1 VLFAAIAGYGF
12 AVAIA
17 SLGTFIA
24 GAIFDSPPA
33 GQPATA
39 YLAISIAI
47 GFLGAL
53 GGGYLCCRVA
63 PENTRLIAMALLVLL
78 FLGMAVATARW
89 GPSDPG
95 PPPSVL
101 PLVTMLGVV
110 GAWAGAMVE
119 RAIHAPVISRASSRE

>member
-1 VLFAAIAGYGF
+1 MAL
-12 AVAIA
+12 A

-24 GAIFDSPPA
+24 GAIFASPPA

-39 YLAISIAI
+39 YLAVSIAI
-47 GFLGAL
+47 GFIGAV

-78 FLGMAVATARW
+78 FFGMAVATARW
-89 GPSDPG
+89 GQGEPG
-95 PPPSVL
+95 QPPSVL
-101 PLVTMLGVV
+101 PLVTMLGVI

-119 RAIHAPVISRASSRE
+119 RAIHAPRTIS